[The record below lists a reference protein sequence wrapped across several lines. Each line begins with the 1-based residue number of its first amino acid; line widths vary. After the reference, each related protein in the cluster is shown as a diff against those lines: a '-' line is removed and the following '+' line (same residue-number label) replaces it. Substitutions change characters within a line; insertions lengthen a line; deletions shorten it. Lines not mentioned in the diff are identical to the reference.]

1 MIDNTKIM
9 KVVFL
14 IVEFVLCVGMLEAQV
29 KPLPNAHAHNDYEH
43 ERPLFDALAQGFTS
57 VEADVHLIEGELYVA
72 HDRPQSLSADRTL
85 AALYLQPLLEIRK
98 TNDGYIYPGYQEPFY
113 LMIDI
118 KTDAEETYA
127 VLKRQLETYAA
138 LLRIYEGDQLVS
150 DGPVTIFL
158 SGNRPIETVRKE
170 SRRMVALDGRPEDL
184 GLGFSAEVMP
194 VISQRYGK
202 IVPWQGKGKIPKK
215 QWKKLKQ
222 LADAA
227 EREGKKLRL
236 WASPE
241 DPEVWKTLLS
251 AGADLINTDEL
262 AGLRKFLEDR

>member
-1 MIDNTKIM
+1 MRI
-9 KVVFL
+9 FL
-14 IVEFVLCVGMLEAQV
+14 LPVILGIWTAALHAQV

-43 ERPLFDALAQGFTS
+43 ERPLYDALAQGFTS
-57 VEADVHLIEGELYVA
+57 VEADLHLIEGELYVA
-72 HDRPQSLSADRTL
+72 HDHPKSLSADRTL
-85 AALYLQPLLEIRK
+85 AALYLQPLLEISK
-98 TNDGYIYPGYQEPFY
+98 TNNGYIYPGYEEPFY

-127 VLKRQLETYAA
+127 VLKRQLEGYAP
-138 LLRIYEGDQLVS
+138 LLRIYEADQLVS
-150 DGPVTIFL
+150 EGPVAVFL
-158 SGNRPIETVRKE
+158 SGNRPINTVRTE
-170 SRRMVALDGRPEDL
+170 TRRLVALDGRPEDL
-184 GLGFSAEVMP
+184 NQGFSAELMP
-194 VISQRYGK
+194 VVSQRYGK
-202 IVPWQGKGKIPKK
+202 ILQWQGKGKIPKK

-241 DPEVWKTLLS
+241 DPEVWETLLK

-262 AGLRKFLEDR
+262 AALRKFLEDR